1 MGTVPRSRAV
11 RGWRLGSRRRSPDPG
26 ERWAAWDSRL
36 ARVATL
42 CVALVVSTAGCGVT
56 GAVTPPPTL
65 QTSPDPA
72 VSPPVTPP
80 PDVTV
85 RWEPAGTSAF
95 EMNDYFHAVG
105 LQDGRVLVVGSREAD
120 PRAELWD
127 PATNSWIRTRSL
139 NKPRYAF
146 AAIGLRDGR
155 VLVTGGLNEGT
166 GWGDGNNESYSSA
179 YVFDPTPGQEAWSK
193 VDLMGVA
200 RTAPAAALLP
210 DGRVL
215 VAGGYFYQGAKG
227 SSSPPPGTSGR
238 REFGF
243 AWDTAELFDPV
254 AGTWT
259 TTGSMHHARAGA
271 AAVTLT
277 DGRVLVVG
285 SGAFAV
291 ARLEVDAFVSA
302 EIYDPRTGR
311 FSRTGGLP
319 PVDREALAGRG
330 IELPDGDGTPWTLG
344 TLVALPDGGALLV
357 GNTRVWDGRAEV
369 TRTLRFDAWAGAWT
383 EAAAP
388 WASYLD
394 RASGQWLATPAIR
407 RHAALASRL
416 ADGRVLVAGGE
427 SSGIIAATAEL
438 FDPATGG
445 WLTLTEMPFGRA
457 DGDAVRLTDGSV
469 MLVGGYGSDGFA
481 RTAIRMVP

>member
-1 MGTVPRSRAV
+1 MGTAHLLLPGRGSASSLAIAVAVLAIGLAACSGPPVASPRASASPGVGPGATELPRE
-11 RGWRLGSRRRSPDPG
+11 SPD
-26 ERWAAWDSRL
+26 
-36 ARVATL
+36 VA
-42 CVALVVSTAGCGVT
+42 
-56 GAVTPPPTL
+56 
-65 QTSPDPA
+65 
-72 VSPPVTPP
+72 
-80 PDVTV
+80 V

-95 EMNDYFHAVG
+95 EMNDYFHAVA
-105 LQDGRVLVVGSREAD
+105 LQDGRVLVVGSRRAD

-127 PATNSWIRTRSL
+127 PSTNAWARTQPL

-146 AAIGLRDGR
+146 AAVGLRDGR
-155 VLVTGGLNEGT
+155 VLVAGGLNEGT
-166 GWGDGNNESYSSA
+166 GWGDGNNESFSSA
-179 YVFDPTPGQEAWSK
+179 YLFDPSRAGETWSK

-215 VAGGYFYQGAKG
+215 VAGGYFYQGAKA
-227 SSSPPPGTSGR
+227 SPSPPPGTSGR

-243 AWDTAELFDPV
+243 AWDTAELFDPG

-259 TTGSMHHARAGA
+259 TTGSMHQARAGA
-271 AAVTLT
+271 GAVTLT

-291 ARLEVDAFVSA
+291 ARLEDGAFVSA

-330 IELPDGDGTPWTLG
+330 IQLPDGDGRPWALG

-383 EAAAP
+383 EAQAP

-394 RASGQWLATPAIR
+394 GASGQWLATPGIR

-427 SSGIIAATAEL
+427 SAGIVAATAEL
-438 FDPATGG
+438 FDPATGD
-445 WLTLTEMPFGRA
+445 WLTLPEMPFGRA

-481 RTAIRMVP
+481 RTALRMVP